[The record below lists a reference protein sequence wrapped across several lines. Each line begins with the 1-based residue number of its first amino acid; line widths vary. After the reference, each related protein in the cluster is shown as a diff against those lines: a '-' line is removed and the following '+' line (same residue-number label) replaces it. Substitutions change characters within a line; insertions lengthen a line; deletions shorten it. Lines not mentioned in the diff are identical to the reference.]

1 MHSIVK
7 YVFFVLYKD
16 RFMEKVL
23 HKQMKYQRVLIVT
36 ILVAFGLAGCT
47 KKGVAPDPSDKFA
60 GTWHMM
66 GSCVGPTG
74 TGIMFFGKGS
84 GKNTITYSFSAS
96 GSNGSNNDCL
106 QAKTITG
113 TVEGNTATFPS
124 TTLTDG
130 CGTSY
135 TVDAVATISKD
146 DVITFTFNT
155 SRWIGG
161 SCTAV
166 GTKTKQL

>member
-1 MHSIVK
+1 MENVLRIKMNYQWVSIV
-7 YVFFVLYKD
+7 
-16 RFMEKVL
+16 M
-23 HKQMKYQRVLIVT
+23 

-60 GTWHMM
+60 GTWQMM
-66 GSCVGPTG
+66 GSCVGGTTG
-74 TGIMFFGKGS
+74 TGIVFFGKGS
-84 GKNTITYSFSAS
+84 GKNSITYSFSAN
-96 GSNGSNNDCL
+96 GSPGSNNDCM
-106 QAKTITG
+106 QAETITG